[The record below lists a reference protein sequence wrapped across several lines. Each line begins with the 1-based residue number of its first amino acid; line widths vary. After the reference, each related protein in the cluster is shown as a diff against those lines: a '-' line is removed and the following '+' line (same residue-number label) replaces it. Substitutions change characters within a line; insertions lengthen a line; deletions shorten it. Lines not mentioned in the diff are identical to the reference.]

1 MINYFPVIYPDE
13 LVYSWFSRY
22 AAKVGYT
29 SYIFVAEDL
38 YAKRNNKPNI
48 EFLNELSK
56 EVINVISK
64 KISIE
69 SLVMRHT
76 MFPFYAR
83 FLPQERKQK
92 AFDVLVSEQRT
103 YASLLPIPKTKDGT
117 TRFLRYCPLC
127 AKVDR
132 ESQGETYWHRIHQ
145 MVGVN
150 VCSIHGC
157 RLLNSDVE
165 ISSKGSPALITAE
178 ESISWSEK
186 SITYGSDLEF
196 KVAAYMEK
204 ILEADMDL
212 HGNVA
217 VGDFFHSTLANTK
230 YVSPRGKQRNISL
243 LHKDFTAYYEELPGN
258 WFKELWQLQ
267 KVFNGYRWNM
277 YEVCLLAVFLQIPEN
292 ELVNMRLPEQT
303 QEELFDARVR
313 ELHKKGL
320 NYRQIASALNAPYD
334 VVKPIGEG
342 NYGKYHYYLSD
353 PKKGGAKK
361 RDWAKIDNERLPHV
375 KEAINQL
382 QGNKEIRPKKITIGA
397 VASYLH
403 LSKKGFEN
411 CPKCRAEIQRYHE
424 SQDEYWCREII
435 WAANKVL
442 GDSKEL
448 NWNNIRRIINIK
460 RTDFERCKSLLN
472 DDGVSDVVLLIKA
485 L

>member
-1 MINYFPVIYPDE
+1 
-13 LVYSWFSRY
+13 
-22 AAKVGYT
+22 
-29 SYIFVAEDL
+29 
-38 YAKRNNKPNI
+38 
-48 EFLNELSK
+48 
-56 EVINVISK
+56 
-64 KISIE
+64 
-69 SLVMRHT
+69 
-76 MFPFYAR
+76 
-83 FLPQERKQK
+83 
-92 AFDVLVSEQRT
+92 
-103 YASLLPIPKTKDGT
+103 
-117 TRFLRYCPLC
+117 
-127 AKVDR
+127 
-132 ESQGETYWHRIHQ
+132 
-145 MVGVN
+145 
-150 VCSIHGC
+150 
-157 RLLNSDVE
+157 
-165 ISSKGSPALITAE
+165 
-178 ESISWSEK
+178 
-186 SITYGSDLEF
+186 
-196 KVAAYMEK
+196 
-204 ILEADMDL
+204 
-212 HGNVA
+212 
-217 VGDFFHSTLANTK
+217 
-230 YVSPRGKQRNISL
+230 
-243 LHKDFTAYYEELPGN
+243 
-258 WFKELWQLQ
+258 
-267 KVFNGYRWNM
+267 
-277 YEVCLLAVFLQIPEN
+277 
-292 ELVNMRLPEQT
+292 MRLPEQT

-320 NYRQIASALNAPYD
+320 NYRQIAAALNAPYD

-361 RDWAKIDNERLPHV
+361 RDWAKIDNERLPLV

-403 LSKKGFEN
+403 LSKKGFES